1 MCHYLYQRV
10 RDRCRCSGPWYLL
23 NSWIKIEDTSH
34 HWWSLLDTTR
44 FNQPNW
50 RRLQH
55 LPFYCHQ
62 SVQGKSHISHI
73 CKVKASSAVTQFGEE
88 DFCRIFDFSL
98 RGALLLTETKN
109 NTLNTPHEPLKTLY
123 VPSIV
128 IILLSSVFTPTLE
141 NFSDIG
147 RAFVPDR
154 GCSGHSAGRCRLP
167 PGGVPLN

>member
-1 MCHYLYQRV
+1 ML
-10 RDRCRCSGPWYLL
+10 GPVIFV
-23 NSWIKIEDTSH
+23 SRSMTSH
-34 HWWSLLDTTR
+34 HSWSSSDTTR
-44 FNQPNW
+44 FKQPNW

-62 SVQGKSHISHI
+62 SVHGKSHISHI
-73 CKVKASSAVTQFGEE
+73 CKVKASSAVTQFGEV
-88 DFCRIFDFSL
+88 DFGRVFDFSL
-98 RGALLLTETKN
+98 RGALLLTKAKN
-109 NTLNTPHEPLKTLY
+109 KALNTLREPLKTLY

-128 IILLSSVFTPTLE
+128 ITLHSSVFTPTLE

-154 GCSGHSAGRCRLP
+154 GCSGRSAGRCRLP